1 MQGKQVLMA
10 VGKVSV
16 MAHFCEMIDQV
27 IAFEGMAS
35 RSFTDIAER
44 LLQAADDLRR
54 QTAVQPTARNHEILD
69 LADRLER
76 IAKTALPD
84 RS

>member
-1 MQGKQVLMA
+1 MQAKQGLMA
-10 VGKVSV
+10 FDNVSA
-16 MAHFCEMIDQV
+16 MAHFCEMIDPV
-27 IAFEGMAS
+27 IGVDGMAS

-54 QTAVQPTARNHEILD
+54 QTADQPTARNDEILE

-76 IAKTALPD
+76 IAKTALKD